1 MRKERGTKK
10 DEEEEGRKNNER
22 GRDRGRRLLDINIKI
37 RDQADKRL
45 FKKTNQ

>member
-22 GRDRGRRLLDINIKI
+22 GRDRGRRLLDTRPGGQK
-37 RDQADKRL
+37 AL
-45 FKKTNQ
+45 